1 MLRFLVLALVVLLLW
16 RATMLLL
23 GRLGAGPERQVRG
36 RRGGP
41 GAAARGEELVR
52 CAACGTR
59 VPVSRALSAAAG
71 SFCSEACRRAAPG
84 GAS

>member
-1 MLRFLVLALVVLLLW
+1 VLRFLVLALLVLLLW
-16 RATMLLL
+16 RATTLLL

-41 GAAARGEELVR
+41 AKAPGEELLR

-59 VPVSRALSAAAG
+59 VPASRAIAASAG
-71 SFCSEACRRAAPG
+71 SFCSEACRRSALG
-84 GAS
+84 GAA

>member
-1 MLRFLVLALVVLLLW
+1 MLRFLVLALLVLLLW

-23 GRLGAGPERQVRG
+23 GRLGAAPERQVRG
-36 RRGGP
+36 RRGG
-41 GAAARGEELVR
+41 AAAAPGEELVR

-59 VPVSRALSAAAG
+59 VPVSRALAASAG

-84 GAS
+84 GAP

>member
-16 RATMLLL
+16 RATTLLL

-41 GAAARGEELVR
+41 AKAAPGEELVR

-59 VPVSRALSAAAG
+59 VPASRAIAAPAG
-71 SFCSEACRRAAPG
+71 SFCSEACRRSALG
-84 GAS
+84 GAA

>member
-1 MLRFLVLALVVLLLW
+1 MLRFLVLALLVLVLW

-23 GRLGAGPERQVRG
+23 GRLGAAPERQVRG

-41 GAAARGEELVR
+41 ASAAPGEELVR

-59 VPVSRALSAAAG
+59 VPVSRAIAASAG
-71 SFCSEACRRAAPG
+71 SFCSEACRRAALG